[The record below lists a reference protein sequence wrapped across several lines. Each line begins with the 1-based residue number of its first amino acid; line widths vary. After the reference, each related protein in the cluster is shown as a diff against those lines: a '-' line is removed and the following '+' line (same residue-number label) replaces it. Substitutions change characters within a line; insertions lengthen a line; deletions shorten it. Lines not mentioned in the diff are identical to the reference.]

1 MLDAELVAVREDR
14 RSYARLDTEAM
25 VSAAARRSAF
35 RDAAHDLAHE
45 LAHRLGAAP
54 RGALLEETLAHIRSL
69 GQVLREEERLNE
81 ELQARVRALVDGYVN
96 ALLPTEGVAYGRSG
110 RVPRANP
117 EYTAGSRVS
126 RRT

>member
-1 MLDAELVAVREDR
+1 MASKTTLQAKNLEALGAE
-14 RSYARLDTEAM
+14 RLAQLLIE
-25 VSAAARRSAF
+25 VSTGNAAAKRKLRLALAGAQSPREAAREITKRLTSIARARSFITWKNRKALVTDLETQRRA
-35 RDAAHDLAHE
+35 
-45 LAHRLGAAP
+45 
-54 RGALLEETLAHIRSL
+54 I
-69 GQVLREEERLNE
+69 
-81 ELQARVRALVDGYVN
+81 VDGYVH